1 MAVSKHDDAHDM
13 HMSHAVFATP
23 DLLFNI
29 LHHLIDGESSLPI
42 YSLAAVCK
50 DFHQVTISNQFWQR
64 ICYVRWKTKW
74 GFQARWRKAMMDYST
89 FIETQHQQTTSTTN
103 TNNNNFWRSRYFIE
117 EQDSKRERILAEE
130 LESMV
135 FDFRFWI
142 GQPTVVDGKI
152 VVKSGLLESAS
163 RQVRFSRPSKVVVGR
178 LDEADVLTQT
188 WSARGHL
195 TGHPCDEDGIECK

>member
-1 MAVSKHDDAHDM
+1 
-13 HMSHAVFATP
+13 
-23 DLLFNI
+23 
-29 LHHLIDGESSLPI
+29 
-42 YSLAAVCK
+42 
-50 DFHQVTISNQFWQR
+50 
-64 ICYVRWKTKW
+64 
-74 GFQARWRKAMMDYST
+74 MDYSI
-89 FIETQHQQTTSTTN
+89 FIENQHQQTTQEENKTVANTTN

-152 VVKSGLLESAS
+152 VVKSGLLKSAS
-163 RQVRFSRPSKVVVGR
+163 RKVRFSRSSKVVVGR
-178 LDEADVLTQT
+178 LDEADVLTPK

>member
-1 MAVSKHDDAHDM
+1 
-13 HMSHAVFATP
+13 
-23 DLLFNI
+23 
-29 LHHLIDGESSLPI
+29 
-42 YSLAAVCK
+42 
-50 DFHQVTISNQFWQR
+50 
-64 ICYVRWKTKW
+64 
-74 GFQARWRKAMMDYST
+74 MMDYSI
-89 FIETQHQQTTSTTN
+89 FIENQHQQTTQEENKTVANTTN

-117 EQDSKRERILAEE
+117 EQDSKRKRIRAEE

>member
-1 MAVSKHDDAHDM
+1 
-13 HMSHAVFATP
+13 
-23 DLLFNI
+23 
-29 LHHLIDGESSLPI
+29 
-42 YSLAAVCK
+42 
-50 DFHQVTISNQFWQR
+50 
-64 ICYVRWKTKW
+64 
-74 GFQARWRKAMMDYST
+74 MMDYSI
-89 FIETQHQQTTSTTN
+89 FIENQHQQTTQEENKTPANTAN
-103 TNNNNFWRSRYFIE
+103 TNNSNFWRSRYFIE
-117 EQDSKRERILAEE
+117 EQDSKRKRIRAEE

-163 RQVRFSRPSKVVVGR
+163 RKVRFSRSSKVVVGR